1 MPRESREALHNQFDW
16 IAERKERRRHSEWH
30 SSESGSNGARN
41 DGNPRR
47 RGHQSVMNNL
57 NMAGG
62 TPKPVLPTPSR
73 DVRNKNVILPFGS
86 ILVVHVSAE
95 ISFYHPV
102 LGYTK

>member
-1 MPRESREALHNQFDW
+1 
-16 IAERKERRRHSEWH
+16 
-30 SSESGSNGARN
+30 
-41 DGNPRR
+41 
-47 RGHQSVMNNL
+47 VMNNL
-57 NMAGG
+57 NVAGG